1 MYFST
6 FNEAI
11 AHATA
16 ALMSR
21 GVEVDAGSW
30 QGYETKGKPD
40 LVTIELMN
48 LAFECPIEVQTGIG
62 DIFELRDL
70 PRVLAEQ
77 IQPNLPWADDHFDE
91 RVSRIPSNPGEEYKN
106 WPWWSGQEQVSMVAE
121 GQRPIFSHTYQE
133 RFWPTCAGSDH
144 PEVIADEVGFNVGIR
159 YIYGDLDDVVSL
171 LAKNPFTRQATF
183 PIFFPED
190 TGAIHGG
197 RIPCTLHYHFLLRD
211 GRLNLWYPIRSC
223 DLVRHFRDDV
233 YLACRLLIWVIQELQ
248 ERELRGDSPQLWFG
262 VRPGTLFF
270 TAYSFHVHKGDLHR
284 VRH

>member
-1 MYFST
+1 MYFVT

-40 LVTIELMN
+40 LVTIELLN
-48 LAFECPIEVQTGIG
+48 LMFECPIEVQTGIG

-70 PRVLAEQ
+70 PGVLAEQ

-91 RVSRIPSNPGEEYKN
+91 RVSRNPSNPGEEYKN
-106 WPWWSGQEQVSMVAE
+106 WPWWHGQTQAFDHDDEHM
-121 GQRPIFSHTYQE
+121 IFSHTYQE
-133 RFWPTCAGSDH
+133 RFWPKQVGRDH

-190 TGAIHGG
+190 TGAVHGG

-233 YLACRLLIWVIQELQ
+233 YLACRLLIWVIQELR

-270 TAYSFHVHKGDLHR
+270 TAYSFHVHKGDIHH

>member
-1 MYFST
+1 
-6 FNEAI
+6 
-11 AHATA
+11 
-16 ALMSR
+16 MSR

-40 LVTIELMN
+40 LVTIELLN
-48 LAFECPIEVQTGIG
+48 LMFECPIEVQTGIG

-70 PRVLAEQ
+70 PGVLAEQ

-91 RVSRIPSNPGEEYKN
+91 RVSRDPSNPGEEYKN
-106 WPWWSGQEQVSMVAE
+106 WPWWQGQSEARICRSCGERE
-121 GQRPIFSHTYQE
+121 GRTHLDTCPGYFDEPIFTHTYQE
-133 RFWPTCAGSDH
+133 RFWPKYAGSL
-144 PEVIADEVGFNVGIR
+144 ERIEGQEIYGIR
-159 YIYGDLDDVVSL
+159 YEYGDLDDVVSL

-190 TGAIHGG
+190 TGAVHGG
-197 RIPCTLHYHFLLRD
+197 RIPCTLHYHFLLRN

-233 YLACRLLIWVIQELQ
+233 YLACRLLIWVIQELR
-248 ERELRGDSPQLWFG
+248 ERELRGEHGDSPQFW
-262 VRPGTLFF
+262 VDVDPGTLFF
-270 TAYSFHVHKGDLHR
+270 TAYSFHVHKGDIHH